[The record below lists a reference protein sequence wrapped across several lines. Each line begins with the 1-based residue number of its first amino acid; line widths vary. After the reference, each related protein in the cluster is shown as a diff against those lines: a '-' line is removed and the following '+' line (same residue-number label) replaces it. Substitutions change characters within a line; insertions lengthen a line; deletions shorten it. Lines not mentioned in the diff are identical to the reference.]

1 MSQNYEFPVYIVGQ
15 LFDAH
20 VRRWDEG
27 AMYLY
32 HMDIHQ
38 VLIFLSKIR
47 PYEQQAFVRG
57 VAHFGL
63 YVDGDVIT
71 LLFKMDGPD
80 GRGIDWHEAPYS
92 WHLVPRE
99 ARTLPPSP
107 EAISEG
113 AGVPVFIFLID
124 ASTGILQALRTVSL
138 SNEFARKLCEA
149 IRQQTSRPFNQQK
162 YMRQVMSLRQR
173 FPSPLDL
180 ANKAQVVCQI
190 GHDGVSA
197 SEERSG

>member
-32 HMDIHQ
+32 HMDLHQ
-38 VLIFLSKIR
+38 VLIFISKIR
-47 PYEQQAFVRG
+47 PSEQQAFERG

-80 GRGIDWHEAPYS
+80 GRGIGWHEAPYS
-92 WHLVPRE
+92 WHLVP
-99 ARTLPPSP
+99 P
-107 EAISEG
+107 
-113 AGVPVFIFLID
+113 
-124 ASTGILQALRTVSL
+124 
-138 SNEFARKLCEA
+138 
-149 IRQQTSRPFNQQK
+149 
-162 YMRQVMSLRQR
+162 
-173 FPSPLDL
+173 
-180 ANKAQVVCQI
+180 
-190 GHDGVSA
+190 
-197 SEERSG
+197 